1 MKAMTSEKKDE
12 LKNKSKNSTRT
23 SRSESIYEL
32 AALGLLTAI
41 CFIMAFTPLGFIPIG
56 VLTVTFMTIPVIV
69 SATVLKP
76 RDAAVIGGIFGITS
90 FIKTVTGAGGVM
102 MAGLF
107 QINPFLTFILCV
119 VPRVLEGW
127 LGGLIF
133 QAVNKIDKT
142 KFVSYIVGSLSVPV
156 LNTMLFMSTLFLFF
170 YSSEPIQ
177 NIATAKGAENVFALF
192 IAMVGIQAV
201 VEAVVCCIL
210 GTAVSKALA
219 VALKKVK
226 K

>member
-1 MKAMTSEKKDE
+1 MKAITSEQKDKIKE
-12 LKNKSKNSTRT
+12 KSAKSTRNA
-23 SRSESIYEL
+23 RSESIFEL

-41 CFIMAFTPLGFIPIG
+41 CFIMCFTPIG
-56 VLTVTFMTIPVIV
+56 YIKTPVLSITLMTVPVII

-76 RDAAVIGGIFGITS
+76 RDSAIIGGIFGITS
-90 FIKTVTGAGGVM
+90 FIQAVSGMSALTGA
-102 MAGLF
+102 LF
-107 QINPFLTFILCV
+107 QLNPFFTFVLCV

-133 QAVNKIDKT
+133 QGVQKIDKT
-142 KFVSYIVGSLSVPV
+142 NFISYAAGSLSVPL
-156 LNTMLFMSTLFLFF
+156 LNTLLFMSTLFLLF

-177 NIATAKGAENVFALF
+177 NIAAAKGADNVLGLF
-192 IAMVGIQAV
+192 FAMVGVQALI
-201 VEAVVCCIL
+201 EAGICFVL

>member
-1 MKAMTSEKKDE
+1 MKAITSEQKDKIKE
-12 LKNKSKNSTRT
+12 KSAKSTRNA
-23 SRSESIYEL
+23 RSESIFEL

-41 CFIMAFTPLGFIPIG
+41 CFIMCFTPIG
-56 VLTVTFMTIPVIV
+56 YIKTPVLSITLMTVPVII

-76 RDAAVIGGIFGITS
+76 RDSAIIGGIFGITS
-90 FIKTVTGAGGVM
+90 FIQADSGMSALTGA
-102 MAGLF
+102 LF
-107 QINPFLTFILCV
+107 QLNPFFTFVLCV

-133 QAVNKIDKT
+133 QGVQKIDKT
-142 KFVSYIVGSLSVPV
+142 NFISYAAGSLSVPL
-156 LNTMLFMSTLFLFF
+156 LNTLLFMSTLFLLF

-177 NIATAKGAENVFALF
+177 NIAAAKGADNVLGLF
-192 IAMVGIQAV
+192 FAMVGVQALI
-201 VEAVVCCIL
+201 EAGICFVL

>member
-1 MKAMTSEKKDE
+1 MKAITSEKKE
-12 LKNKSKNSTRT
+12 QIKNKSQKSART

-76 RDAAVIGGIFGITS
+76 RDSAIIGGIFGITS

-107 QINPFLTFILCV
+107 QINPFLTFILCI
-119 VPRVLEGW
+119 VPFPVYW
-127 LGGLIF
+127 KAGLADLSFRLSEKSTRQNSFLISW
-133 QAVNKIDKT
+133 QA
-142 KFVSYIVGSLSVPV
+142 FPYP
-156 LNTMLFMSTLFLFF
+156 FSTQYFL
-170 YSSEPIQ
+170 
-177 NIATAKGAENVFALF
+177 
-192 IAMVGIQAV
+192 
-201 VEAVVCCIL
+201 
-210 GTAVSKALA
+210 
-219 VALKKVK
+219 
-226 K
+226 

>member
-1 MKAMTSEKKDE
+1 MKAITSEQKDKIKE
-12 LKNKSKNSTRT
+12 KSAKSTRNA
-23 SRSESIYEL
+23 RSESIFEL

-41 CFIMAFTPLGFIPIG
+41 CFIMCFTPIG
-56 VLTVTFMTIPVIV
+56 YIKTPVLSITLMTVPVII

-76 RDAAVIGGIFGITS
+76 RDSAIIGGIFGITS
-90 FIKTVTGAGGVM
+90 FIQAVSGMSALTGA
-102 MAGLF
+102 LF
-107 QINPFLTFILCV
+107 QLNPFFTFVLCV

-133 QAVNKIDKT
+133 QGVQKIDKT
-142 KFVSYIVGSLSVPV
+142 NFISYAAGSLSVPL
-156 LNTMLFMSTLFLFF
+156 LNTLLFMSTLFLLF
-170 YSSEPIQ
+170 YHSEPIQ
-177 NIATAKGAENVFALF
+177 NIAAAKGADNVLGLF
-192 IAMVGIQAV
+192 FAMVGVQALI
-201 VEAVVCCIL
+201 EAGICFVL

>member
-1 MKAMTSEKKDE
+1 MKAITSEQKKE
-12 LKNKSKNSTRT
+12 IKNKSPQNARNA
-23 SRSESIYEL
+23 RSESSYEL

-41 CFIMAFTPLGFIPIG
+41 CFIMCFTPIG
-56 VLTVTFMTIPVIV
+56 YIKTPVLSITLMTVPVII

-76 RDAAVIGGIFGITS
+76 RDSAIIGGIFGITS
-90 FIKTVTGAGGVM
+90 FIQAVSGMSALTGA
-102 MAGLF
+102 LF
-107 QINPFLTFILCV
+107 QLNPFFTFILCV

-133 QAVNKIDKT
+133 QGVKKIDKT
-142 KFVSYIVGSLSVPV
+142 NFISYAVGSLSVPL
-156 LNTMLFMSTLFLFF
+156 LNTLLFMSTLFILF
-170 YSSEPIQ
+170 YNSAPIQ
-177 NIATAKGAENVFALF
+177 NIASDKGADNVFALF
-192 IAMVGIQAV
+192 TAMVGVQALI
-201 VEAVVCCIL
+201 EAGICFAI